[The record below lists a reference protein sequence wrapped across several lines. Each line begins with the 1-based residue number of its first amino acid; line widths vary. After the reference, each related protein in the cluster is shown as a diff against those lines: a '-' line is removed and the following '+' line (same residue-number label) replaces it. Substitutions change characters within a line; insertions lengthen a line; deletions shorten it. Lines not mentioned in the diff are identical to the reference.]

1 MMERLNHL
9 NELIDKEHTRRA
21 KGEGPNFLSV
31 LARARRRYR
40 SEIRIQKRTEK
51 TMEEYMNN
59 VALIGRLTRDPEL
72 RFIAGSSTPVTQFT
86 LAVDKNLSK
95 AKRQRFESQNKPTTD
110 FIRIVV
116 WGKQAEN
123 CANHLEKGRRVAIQ
137 GSISVTSYKSNTGET
152 RYNTDV
158 VASYVE
164 FLGQGE
170 KGKDNGGQLAQS
182 FDDDFANDFRAIE
195 SDEDIPF

>member
-1 MMERLNHL
+1 
-9 NELIDKEHTRRA
+9 
-21 KGEGPNFLSV
+21 
-31 LARARRRYR
+31 
-40 SEIRIQKRTEK
+40 
-51 TMEEYMNN
+51 MNN

-72 RFIAGSSTPVTQFT
+72 RFLAGSGTAVAQFT

-95 AKRQRFESQNKPTTD
+95 EKKQQFEQQNKPTAD
-110 FIRIVV
+110 FIRIVT

-123 CANHLEKGRRVAIQ
+123 CANYLEKGRRVAIQ

-152 RYNTDV
+152 RYSTDV

-170 KGKDNGGQLAQS
+170 KGKGNSGQSAQS

-195 SDEDIPF
+195 NDEDIPF